1 MQTPGRRV
9 ESLTPMIAINRR
21 VNTVFERL
29 SKVQED
35 IVEIERPQQRIFG
48 RIISQFQILNNSMD
62 TMEDLIREDIAA
74 KKRYFAEESKIL
86 EKDSRN
92 LKNINSG
99 IGRQLLAGALGA
111 YGVSQILQ
119 GRFGEGAMGV
129 GGAAALLSP
138 EILGFISTVVTTR
151 LLKSGIL
158 GSKPGVGLG
167 SNVAG
172 ASKLKNPLLITAAL
186 AASLILP
193 GLMNN
198 QGADR
203 RRQIVARRSIQ
214 GAETINKTDVDR
226 FRGILARFDVILSSI
241 SLDRK
246 KRSKGTIDEQDIEN
260 FIEGKSDNKDNNNLD
275 SKNDKN
281 IENKLEQNVENDTDD
296 SKEGGG
302 FFEGIK
308 NLFGIG
314 KEEEVI
320 TEENEGGGED
330 TNISMID
337 NSIIEGDVSE
347 GDVNQIDKNTFQSTN
362 VAMGDI
368 NPDLT
373 TNFSSSLG
381 DLSFDFLNNTN
392 ISNNMSEGGEPQV
405 INLNDSIEESTPPP
419 SSGFSGIT
427 ATPTFVSVG
436 TRFESSGGAIDKLE
450 GMMSLGPGAI
460 IV

>member
-1 MQTPGRRV
+1 
-9 ESLTPMIAINRR
+9 AINRR

-172 ASKLKNPLLITAAL
+172 ASKLKNPLLLTAAL

-246 KRSKGTIDEQDIEN
+246 KRSKGTIDEQDVEN
-260 FIEGKSDNKDNNNLD
+260 FIEGKNNNQDNNNVD

-281 IENKLEQNVENDTDD
+281 VEKKLEQNVENDTDD
-296 SKEGGG
+296 SKE
-302 FFEGIK
+302 
-308 NLFGIG
+308 
-314 KEEEVI
+314 
-320 TEENEGGGED
+320 
-330 TNISMID
+330 
-337 NSIIEGDVSE
+337 
-347 GDVNQIDKNTFQSTN
+347 
-362 VAMGDI
+362 
-368 NPDLT
+368 
-373 TNFSSSLG
+373 
-381 DLSFDFLNNTN
+381 
-392 ISNNMSEGGEPQV
+392 
-405 INLNDSIEESTPPP
+405 
-419 SSGFSGIT
+419 
-427 ATPTFVSVG
+427 
-436 TRFESSGGAIDKLE
+436 
-450 GMMSLGPGAI
+450 
-460 IV
+460 

>member
-29 SKVQED
+29 SKVEED

-48 RIISQFQILNNSMD
+48 RIISQFQVLNNSMD
-62 TMEDLIREDIAA
+62 TMENLIREDISA
-74 KKRYFAEESKIL
+74 KRKYFAEEAKIL

-92 LKNINSG
+92 LQSVRSG
-99 IGRQLLAGALGA
+99 IGRQLAAGALGA
-111 YGVSQILQ
+111 YGVSQILK
-119 GRFGEGAMGV
+119 GNLGEGAAGV
-129 GGAAALLSP
+129 GSAAALLSP
-138 EILGFISTVVTTR
+138 EILGVISTVVTTR
-151 LLKSGIL
+151 LVKSGLL
-158 GSKPGVGLG
+158 GRGAGLG
-167 SNVAG
+167 TMGSRVAG
-172 ASKLKNPLLITAAL
+172 ASRLKNPLLITAAL
-186 AASLILP
+186 TASLILP

-203 RRQIVARRSIQ
+203 RRQLGATRTIR
-214 GAETINKTDVDR
+214 GAETINKPDVDR
-226 FRGILARFDVILSSI
+226 FKGILARFDAILSSI
-241 SLDRK
+241 SLDNK
-246 KRSKGTIDEQDIEN
+246 KKSEGTIDDQDIED
-260 FIEGKSDNKDNNNLD
+260 IIKE
-275 SKNDKN
+275 SKKKNQKTND
-281 IENKLEQNVENDTDD
+281 IDPENEDDTEE
-296 SKEGGG
+296 KGG

-314 KEEEVI
+314 TEKEEIKEEV
-320 TEENEGGGED
+320 EGGEDD

-405 INLNDSIEESTPPP
+405 IDLSDSIEESTPPP

-450 GMMSLGPGAI
+450 GMMSLGPGAF